1 MNTLVQLS
9 FLFLILASIPPFSC
23 SQFLIPEGQSASLT
37 VQRTR
42 NFVGVVTVYW
52 EVASDGTMDLTPTRG
67 NLTFGEV
74 HDTYIA
80 QFLPPPSLPPS
91 FPQPIPPSLL
101 FSFPQNVREQ
111 SFQVAAVTD
120 GIPELFEAFAVRLVS
135 ADGGGR
141 IVDPQESR
149 IAIQSSDDPQGVV
162 GFDSYPQGIII
173 NEGDQLMVRYA
184 DRQTDRQT
192 AD

>member
-1 MNTLVQLS
+1 M
-9 FLFLILASIPPFSC
+9 
-23 SQFLIPEGQSASLT
+23 
-37 VQRTR
+37 
-42 NFVGVVTVYW
+42 GVVTVHW

-74 HDTYIA
+74 HDTYISP
-80 QFLPPPSLPPS
+80 FLPPSLPPS
-91 FPQPIPPSLL
+91 FPNPIPPSLL

-184 DRQTDRQT
+184 DRQTGRQT
-192 AD
+192 DWQTD

>member
-1 MNTLVQLS
+1 M
-9 FLFLILASIPPFSC
+9 
-23 SQFLIPEGQSASLT
+23 
-37 VQRTR
+37 
-42 NFVGVVTVYW
+42 GVVTVYW

-80 QFLPPPSLPPS
+80 QFLPPSLPSFLLPSPHSS
-91 FPQPIPPSLL
+91 FPPF

-149 IAIQSSDDPQGVV
+149 IAIQSSNDPQGVV

-184 DRQTDRQT
+184 DRQTGRQT
-192 AD
+192 D